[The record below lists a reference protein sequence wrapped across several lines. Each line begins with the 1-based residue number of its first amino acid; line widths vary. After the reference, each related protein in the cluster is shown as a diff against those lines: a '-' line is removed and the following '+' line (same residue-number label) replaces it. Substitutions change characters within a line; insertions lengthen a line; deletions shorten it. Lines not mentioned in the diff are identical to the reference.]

1 MRLKRTTGHGTRG
14 TERGRRRGMRFDIF
28 LRPGRVAA
36 ADQLWPGRLPINDL
50 DDAVGLG
57 AERTAF
63 VGFNSYIGCE
73 IRLSYGEL
81 GERVDKIAQGLAD
94 LGVAQ
99 GDVVAF
105 QRPNWWEFI
114 ALTYACNRIG
124 AVANPLMPIFRQRE
138 LRFMLGFGDAKV
150 AIVPHVWRGFDHLAM
165 LEQIRVDLPR
175 LQHVFAVGGR
185 GETAF
190 ERAFLERPP
199 VTPAERAQLTPR
211 HRTPNDVVEL
221 IYTSGTSGEPKAVMH
236 TANTV
241 LAAARGF
248 IQDIPLGREDV
259 VFMGS
264 PYAHQTGF
272 LYGILLPIM
281 LASKTV
287 ALDQWSAAEA
297 TPLIEREG
305 ATFSMGATPFLSD
318 LINLPQTLRA
328 KVNATL
334 RTWVCAGA
342 PIPRLL
348 VERAR
353 DEMALDVLSCWGM
366 TENAGL
372 TITRKGDPQEKVI
385 GTDGRALPGSE
396 VRIVDGEKNPLPVD
410 TVGHLQARGITHFVG
425 YLKRPQL
432 NATDEDG
439 WFDTGDLARMD
450 GDGYIRIVGRSK
462 DVIIRGGE
470 NIPVAEVENLIYRH
484 PQVAECAIV
493 AMPDARLG
501 ERACAFV
508 IAKANTRLTLADL
521 TGFLASHGM
530 AKPYWPERL
539 ELVSEMARTPTR
551 TSQKLKLRAVA
562 AAAASQAA

>member
-1 MRLKRTTGHGTRG
+1 MGFEIWL
-14 TERGRRRGMRFDIF
+14 
-28 LRPGRVAA
+28 PAA
-36 ADQLWPGRLPINDL
+36 RIKAAEKLWPGRLPIDDL
-50 DDAVGLG
+50 DDAVGLD
-57 AERTAF
+57 AARTAF
-63 VGFNSYIGCE
+63 VGWNSVFGRE

-81 GERVDKIAQGLAD
+81 GERVDKVAQGLAD
-94 LGVAQ
+94 LGIGQ

-105 QRPNWWEFI
+105 QLPNWWEFI
-114 ALTYACNRIG
+114 ALVYACNRIG

-138 LRFMLGFGDAKV
+138 LRFMLGFGEAKL
-150 AIVPHVWRGFDHLAM
+150 AIVPQAWRGFDHLAM
-165 LEQIRVDLPR
+165 LEQIRGDLPR
-175 LQHVFAVGGR
+175 LKHVFAVGGQ
-185 GETAF
+185 GEASF
-190 ERAFLERPP
+190 ERAFLNRPP
-199 VTPAERAQLTPR
+199 LTPVEKAALAPR

-241 LAAARGF
+241 LAAAQGF
-248 IQDIPLGREDV
+248 IKDIALGREDV

-272 LYGILLPIM
+272 LYGILMPIM

-287 ALDQWSAAEA
+287 ALDQWAAA
-297 TPLIEREG
+297 DAAPLIEREG
-305 ATFSMGATPFLSD
+305 ATFSMGSTPFLSD
-318 LINLPQTLRA
+318 LINLPHILRA
-328 KVNATL
+328 KVSATL

-353 DEMALDVLSCWGM
+353 NEMALDVLSCWGM

-396 VRIVDGEKNPLPVD
+396 VRIVDSGKKPLPAD

-432 NATDEDG
+432 NAIDEHG

-493 AMPDARLG
+493 AMPDPRLG

-508 IAKANTRLTLADL
+508 TAKPNALLTLRDL
-521 TGFLASHGM
+521 TGFLESHGM

-539 ELVSEMARTPTR
+539 ELVAEMPRTP
-551 TSQKLKLRAVA
+551 SGKIQKFKLRELA
-562 AAAASQAA
+562 AELARHPLAAD

>member
-1 MRLKRTTGHGTRG
+1 MV
-14 TERGRRRGMRFDIF
+14 FDIC
-28 LRPGRVAA
+28 LPAGRVALA
-36 ADQLWPGRLPINDL
+36 QKLWPGRLPINDL
-50 DDAVGLG
+50 DAAVELG

-63 VGFNSYIGCE
+63 VGWNSGSGRE

-81 GERVDKIAQGLAD
+81 GERVDKIAQGLAE
-94 LGVAQ
+94 LGVGQ

-105 QRPNWWEFI
+105 QLPNWWEFI

-138 LRFMLGFGDAKV
+138 LRFMLGFGEAKV
-150 AIVPHVWRGFDHLAM
+150 AIVPQSWRGFEHLAM
-165 LEQIRVDLPR
+165 LQQIRADLPR
-175 LQHVFAVGGR
+175 LEHVFAVGGR
-185 GETAF
+185 GDASF
-190 ERAFLERPP
+190 ERAFLDRPALS
-199 VTPAERAQLTPR
+199 PAEKAQLAAR
-211 HRTPNDVVEL
+211 HPTPNDVLEL

-241 LAAARGF
+241 LAAAQGF
-248 IQDIPLGREDV
+248 IEDIPVGRQDV

-272 LYGILLPIM
+272 LYGMLMPIM

-297 TPLIEREG
+297 APLIEREG
-305 ATFSMGATPFLSD
+305 ATFSMGSTPFLSD
-318 LINLPQTLRA
+318 LVNLPQALRA
-328 KVNATL
+328 KVITTL

-353 DEMALDVLSCWGM
+353 NEMALDVLSCWGM

-372 TITRKGDPQEKVI
+372 TITRKSDPKEKVI

-396 VRIVDGEKNPLPVD
+396 VRIVDSAKTPLPAD
-410 TVGHLQARGITHFVG
+410 AVGHLQARGITHFVG
-425 YLKRPQL
+425 YLKRPHL
-432 NATDEDG
+432 NCMDEHG

-470 NIPVAEVENLIYRH
+470 NIPVAEVENLLYRH

-508 IAKANTRLTLADL
+508 IAKPNALLKLADL
-521 TGFLASHGM
+521 TRFLDGHGM
-530 AKPYWPERL
+530 AKQYWPERL
-539 ELVSEMARTPTR
+539 ELVPEMPRTP
-551 TSQKLKLRAVA
+551 SGKIQKFKLRELAAKLAPHPPA
-562 AAAASQAA
+562 AAD